1 MQSIPSFG
9 SSNGSTARH
18 AASSTGLWE
27 MQQPKRRPAKL
38 WCCTRRAAP
47 ALHVGK
53 LGTAVADAACCVSI
67 VKCSLVPPP
76 LVITENSPACPKRKQ
91 TKDTLNCTGSTA
103 ANHVLSPTQL
113 IKGFIMW
120 RKILRRPS
128 RFCSKMQSGYNRC
141 IYVCMY
147 VCMCMYVC
155 THTHVSTLQQT
166 SI

>member
-1 MQSIPSFG
+1 MARSDAPAPPGTVCRAVPHRRAQDARGRPAPRVAPACTRLPSLRCKRDARGWESTVQWLGPQSHMQSIPSFG

-38 WCCTRRAAP
+38 WCCTRRAGP

-91 TKDTLNCTGSTA
+91 TKR
-103 ANHVLSPTQL
+103 HVELH
-113 IKGFIMW
+113 W
-120 RKILRRPS
+120 
-128 RFCSKMQSGYNRC
+128 
-141 IYVCMY
+141 
-147 VCMCMYVC
+147 
-155 THTHVSTLQQT
+155 
-166 SI
+166 